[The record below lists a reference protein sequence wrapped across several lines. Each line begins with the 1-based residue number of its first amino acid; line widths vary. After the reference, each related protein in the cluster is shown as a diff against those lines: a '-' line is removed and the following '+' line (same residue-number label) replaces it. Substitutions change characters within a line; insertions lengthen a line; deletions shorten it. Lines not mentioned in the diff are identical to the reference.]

1 MTEWSVVVVII
12 ALIGLIAS
20 VAKPII
26 TLNTSIVKLTERVSV
41 TTKALDD
48 LTDHNIEA
56 HKRMWNRIDEHDDR
70 IKDHGARIEKI
81 ESSMGRSC

>member
-56 HKRMWNRIDEHDDR
+56 HKRIWNRIDEHDDR

-81 ESSMGRSC
+81 ESRMGRSC

>member
-56 HKRMWNRIDEHDDR
+56 HKRLWNRIDEHDDR

-81 ESSMGRSC
+81 ESRMGRSC

>member
-81 ESSMGRSC
+81 ESRIERSC